1 MRRLFKWRN
10 ILLGLT
16 AIAFLAGGML
26 IVDSKGIAM
35 QDTLTLAKAGQK
47 MDFEKAYSVYN
58 QKCNGCHLSVA
69 DPEKPGRTRDDWHIV
84 VNVMHDYG
92 LALTNEESDMII
104 DLLYKL
110 RRGMERE
117 AG

>member
-1 MRRLFKWRN
+1 MRRLFNWKN

-26 IVDSKGIAM
+26 AVDSKGIAM
-35 QDTLTLAKAGQK
+35 QPSTILAKAGTK
-47 MDFEKAYSVYN
+47 LDYEKAFTVYTE
-58 QKCNGCHLSVA
+58 KCSGCHSSVA
-69 DPEKPGRTRDDWHIV
+69 DPEKPGRTRDEWHIV

-92 LALTNEESDMII
+92 LELTNEESEMVI

>member
-1 MRRLFKWRN
+1 MRRLFNWKN

-16 AIAFLAGGML
+16 AFAFVAGGMFL
-26 IVDSKGIAM
+26 VDSKGIAM
-35 QDTLTLAKAGQK
+35 QPSTILAKTGTK
-47 MDFEKAYSVYN
+47 IDYEKAFTVYT
-58 QKCNGCHLSVA
+58 QKCSGCHNSVA
-69 DPEKPGRTRDDWHIV
+69 DPEKPGRTRDEWHIV

-92 LALTNEESDMII
+92 LELTNDESEMII

>member
-1 MRRLFKWRN
+1 MRQLFNWKN

-26 IVDSKGIAM
+26 IVDSKGFAG
-35 QDTLTLAKAGQK
+35 QDSMTLAKAGNK
-47 MDFEKAYSVYN
+47 TDFGKAFKVYTK
-58 QKCNGCHLSVA
+58 KCNGCHVSVA

-92 LALTNEESDMII
+92 LDLTSEESELII

>member
-1 MRRLFKWRN
+1 MRRLFNWKS
-10 ILLGLT
+10 IFLGLT
-16 AIAFLAGGML
+16 VVAFLAAGVLM
-26 IVDSKGIAM
+26 VDSKGIAM
-35 QDTLTLAKAGQK
+35 EASTTLAKTSK
-47 MDFEKAYSVYN
+47 KINLEKAFKVYS
-58 QKCNGCHLSVA
+58 QKCAGCHSSVA
-69 DPEKPGRTRDDWHIV
+69 DPEKPGRTRDEWHIV

-92 LALTNEESDMII
+92 LELTNEESELII

>member
-1 MRRLFKWRN
+1 MKRLFTWRN
-10 ILLGLT
+10 ILLGLA
-16 AIAFLAGGML
+16 AIAFLTGGVL
-26 IVDSKGIAM
+26 LVNSKGVAM
-35 QDTLTLAKAGQK
+35 QATTTLAKAGQK
-47 MDFEKAYSVYN
+47 TDYEKAFVVYT
-58 QKCNGCHLSVA
+58 QKCSGCHSSVA

-92 LALTNEESDMII
+92 LELTTEESEMII
-104 DLLYKL
+104 DLLYQL

>member
-1 MRRLFKWRN
+1 MRQLFNWKN

-16 AIAFLAGGML
+16 AIAFLVGGML
-26 IVDSKGIAM
+26 IVDSKGFAG
-35 QDTLTLAKAGQK
+35 QDTMLLAKAGK
-47 MDFEKAYSVYN
+47 KADFENAFKVYT
-58 QKCNGCHLSVA
+58 QKCNGCHVSVA

-92 LALTNEESDMII
+92 VGLTNEESDMII

>member
-1 MRRLFKWRN
+1 MKRLFNWKN

-16 AIAFLAGGML
+16 VIAFLTGGL
-26 IVDSKGIAM
+26 LVVDSKGTAM
-35 QDTLTLAKAGQK
+35 QPSITLAAAGKKIDYQ
-47 MDFEKAYSVYN
+47 KAYTVYT
-58 QKCNGCHLSVA
+58 QKCSGCHNSVA

-92 LALTNEESDMII
+92 LEMTNEESDMII

>member
-1 MRRLFKWRN
+1 
-10 ILLGLT
+10 
-16 AIAFLAGGML
+16 ML
-26 IVDSKGIAM
+26 IVDSKGFAG
-35 QDTLTLAKAGQK
+35 QDTMLLAKAGK
-47 MDFEKAYSVYN
+47 KADFENAFKVYT
-58 QKCNGCHLSVA
+58 QKCNGCHVSVA

-92 LALTNEESDMII
+92 MKLTHEESEMIS

>member
-1 MRRLFKWRN
+1 MRRLFNWKN

-26 IVDSKGIAM
+26 IVDSKGFAG
-35 QDTLTLAKAGQK
+35 QDSMTLAKAGNK
-47 MDFEKAYSVYN
+47 TDFGKAFKVYT
-58 QKCNGCHLSVA
+58 QKCNGCHVSVA

-92 LALTNEESDMII
+92 LDLTSEESELII

>member
-1 MRRLFKWRN
+1 MRRLFNWKN

-16 AIAFLAGGML
+16 AIAFLAGGIL
-26 IVDSKGIAM
+26 IVDSKGFAG
-35 QDTLTLAKAGQK
+35 QDSITLAKAGNK
-47 MDFEKAYSVYN
+47 TDLKKAFKVYT
-58 QKCNGCHLSVA
+58 QKCSGCHVSVA

-92 LALTNEESDMII
+92 LELTHDESDMII

-110 RRGMERE
+110 RQGMEKE

>member
-1 MRRLFKWRN
+1 MKRLFIWKN

-16 AIAFLAGGML
+16 AIAFLAVGVL
-26 IVDSKGIAM
+26 LVDSKGIAM
-35 QDTLTLAKAGQK
+35 QAATTLAKAGEK
-47 MDFEKAYSVYN
+47 ADFEKAFKVYS
-58 QKCNGCHLSVA
+58 QKCNGCHVSVA

-92 LALTNEESDMII
+92 LKLTTDESELII

-110 RRGMERE
+110 RQGMERE

>member
-1 MRRLFKWRN
+1 MRRLFRWKTF
-10 ILLGLT
+10 ILGLT
-16 AIAFLAGGML
+16 AIAFLFGGVL
-26 IVDSKGIAM
+26 WIDSKGI
-35 QDTLTLAKAGQK
+35 TLEATSALAKSGK
-47 MDFEKAYSVYN
+47 KIDLEKAYKAYS
-58 QKCNGCHLSVA
+58 QKCSGCHVSVA

-92 LALTNEESDMII
+92 LEMTNEESEMII

>member
-1 MRRLFKWRN
+1 MKRLFTWKN

-16 AIAFLAGGML
+16 AVAFLAGGL
-26 IVDSKGIAM
+26 LLVDSKGIAM
-35 QDTLTLAKAGQK
+35 QATTILAKAGK
-47 MDFEKAYSVYN
+47 NEDFEKAFKVYS
-58 QKCNGCHLSVA
+58 QKCNGCHVSVA

-92 LALTNEESDMII
+92 LDMTTDESELII

>member
-1 MRRLFKWRN
+1 MRRLFNWKN

-16 AIAFLAGGML
+16 VITFLAGGML
-26 IVDSKGIAM
+26 MVDSKGIAM
-35 QDTLTLAKAGQK
+35 QDTMTLAKAGK
-47 MDFEKAYSVYN
+47 KADFEKAFTVYT
-58 QKCNGCHLSVA
+58 QKCNGCHVSVA
-69 DPEKPGRTRDDWHIV
+69 DPEKPGRTRDEWHIV

-92 LALTNEESDMII
+92 LDLTNEESELII

>member
-1 MRRLFKWRN
+1 MRRLFTWKN

-16 AIAFLAGGML
+16 AIAFLTGGL
-26 IVDSKGIAM
+26 LLVDSKGIAM
-35 QDTLTLAKAGQK
+35 QETMTLAKAGEK
-47 MDFEKAYSVYN
+47 ADFEKAFKVYN
-58 QKCNGCHLSVA
+58 QKCNSCHVSVA

-92 LALTNEESDMII
+92 LELTHDQSDMII

-110 RRGMERE
+110 RQGMEKE

>member
-1 MRRLFKWRN
+1 MKRLFNWKN

-16 AIAFLAGGML
+16 AIALMAGGILM
-26 IVDSKGIAM
+26 VDSKGLAM
-35 QDTLTLAKAGQK
+35 QDTMILAKAGK
-47 MDFEKAYSVYN
+47 KTDFEKAFQVYT
-58 QKCNGCHLSVA
+58 QKCNGCHISVA

-92 LALTNEESDMII
+92 LDLSNEEGELII

-110 RRGMERE
+110 RKGMERE

>member
-16 AIAFLAGGML
+16 AIVFLVGGML
-26 IVDSKGIAM
+26 IVDSKGIAG
-35 QDTLTLAKAGQK
+35 QGTLTLAKAGKK
-47 MDFEKAYSVYN
+47 MDLEKAYTVYN
-58 QKCNGCHLSVA
+58 QKCNSCHLSVA
-69 DPEKPGRTRDDWHIV
+69 DPEKPGRTRDDWYLV

-92 LALTNEESDMII
+92 LELTNQESDMII
-104 DLLYKL
+104 DLLYRL

>member
-1 MRRLFKWRN
+1 MRRLFNWKN

-26 IVDSKGIAM
+26 LVDSKGIAG
-35 QDTLTLAKAGQK
+35 QPSTILAAAGKKVDYQ
-47 MDFEKAYSVYN
+47 KAYTVYT
-58 QKCNGCHLSVA
+58 QKCSGCHSSVA
-69 DPEKPGRTRDDWHIV
+69 DPEKPGRTRDEWHIV

-92 LALTNEESDMII
+92 LELTNEESEMII